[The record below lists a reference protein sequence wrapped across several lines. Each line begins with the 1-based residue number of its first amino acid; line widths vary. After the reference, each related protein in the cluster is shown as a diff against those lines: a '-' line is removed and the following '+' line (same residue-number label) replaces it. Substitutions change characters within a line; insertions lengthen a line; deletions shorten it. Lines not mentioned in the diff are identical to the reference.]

1 MLLKAYH
8 YIFRRSFAVMLLE
21 SFPIWG
27 NAKTFTPMSYL
38 RLRSTAPKAVGIG
51 NMKTVT
57 DIYLKQV
64 AVHQHVILFG
74 DKKASV

>member
-1 MLLKAYH
+1 M
-8 YIFRRSFAVMLLE
+8 ILE
-21 SFPIWG
+21 SFPKWG

-51 NMKTVT
+51 NISKTVT

-64 AVHQHVILFG
+64 AVYQHVILFG
-74 DKKASV
+74 D